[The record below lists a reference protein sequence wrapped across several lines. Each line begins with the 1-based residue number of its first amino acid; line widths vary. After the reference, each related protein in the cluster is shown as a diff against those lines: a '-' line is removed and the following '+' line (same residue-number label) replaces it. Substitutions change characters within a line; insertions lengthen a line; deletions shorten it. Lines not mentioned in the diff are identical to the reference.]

1 MYIFEG
7 VYQFYMSSL
16 EPEDLATD
24 IDIILLVVT
33 RWRDFDN
40 RKAIRQSWGK
50 PKKKSG
56 NGFKFKTLF
65 VINFD
70 TYGNIRHFLM
80 KIRKIQNENRKFR
93 DLIITKVE
101 DNYKTVGLKL
111 LSSFYWLSL
120 LKMPS
125 SLKWIVKLDDD
136 VIVNVSK
143 LEEYLS
149 NVNIDQGSLD
159 LNFQHF
165 LVLGFM

>member
-1 MYIFEG
+1 
-7 VYQFYMSSL
+7 MSSL
-16 EPEDLATD
+16 KPEDLATD

-40 RKAIRQSWGK
+40 RKTIRQSWGK
-50 PKKKSG
+50 PRKKSG
-56 NGFKFKTLF
+56 YGLKFKTLF
-65 VINFD
+65 VVNFD
-70 TYGNIRHFLM
+70 TTYGNNLHFYM
-80 KIRKIQNENRKFR
+80 KIRKIQNENKKFR

-159 LNFQHF
+159 LNFQPF